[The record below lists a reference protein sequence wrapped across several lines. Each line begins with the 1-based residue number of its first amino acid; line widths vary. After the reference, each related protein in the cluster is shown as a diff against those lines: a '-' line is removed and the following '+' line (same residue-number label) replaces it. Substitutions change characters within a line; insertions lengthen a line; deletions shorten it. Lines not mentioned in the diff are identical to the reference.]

1 MAAAARKQAPPAA
14 AETTETTVE
23 HSGEVKPAAAV
34 EGDQPGVEMF
44 DEGEEEDQ
52 VEEDHEE
59 WSRRKI
65 EDHDGINWSKLDQ

>member
-1 MAAAARKQAPPAA
+1 MMAAAARKQAPPAA

-59 WSRRKI
+59 
-65 EDHDGINWSKLDQ
+65 